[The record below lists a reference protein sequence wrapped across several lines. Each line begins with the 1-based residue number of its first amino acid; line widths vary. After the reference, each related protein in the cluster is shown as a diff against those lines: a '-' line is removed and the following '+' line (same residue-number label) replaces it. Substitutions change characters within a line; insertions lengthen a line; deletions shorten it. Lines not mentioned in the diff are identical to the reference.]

1 MLGIYEAGERGSV
14 KGPIE
19 IEQSLSHRNIRL
31 IQINLMIKYIM

>member
-19 IEQSLSHRNIRL
+19 IEQFSGRRNIGL
-31 IQINLMIKYIM
+31 IRINLIIK

>member
-19 IEQSLSHRNIRL
+19 IEQSSNRKSILLIR
-31 IQINLMIKYIM
+31 INLMIK

>member
-19 IEQSLSHRNIRL
+19 IEQSSSCENIRS
-31 IQINLMIKYIM
+31 IRINLMIK